1 MFHPQYECSHNVS
14 EIGYRLK
21 KLGAS
26 SQDLQDFILERLDLT
41 KNMSSN
47 KV

>member
-1 MFHPQYECSHNVS
+1 MSGAINVS

-41 KNMSSN
+41 KKMSSN